1 MTATRAAVL
10 MILLI
15 ASGCAPTV
23 IPPGPPSAPPV
34 LEAARLVTADGVS
47 LPVRTWMPTAEPGA
61 VIVALHGF
69 NDYGNFFAAPGAFL
83 AERGIATYAYDQR
96 GFGEAPV
103 RGLWSGGEAMAAD
116 LTAMTRQVRERHPGV
131 PVYLLGASMGG
142 AVIMVA
148 MTGKDPPPADGV
160 ILSAPAVWGRETM
173 PWYQRAALWLA
184 AHTVP
189 WLEVT
194 GRGLKIRPSDNIE
207 MLKALGKD
215 PLVRHRA
222 RVDTLH
228 GLTDLMDAALAAAP
242 VLAGPALILYG
253 EHDEIIP
260 VKPTR
265 LMFRRLRG
273 GQRLALYETGFHML
287 LRDLQGETVWKDI
300 ATWIADSTVP
310 LPSGAD
316 QKAETARTG
325 DWRIGE
331 KP

>member
-1 MTATRAAVL
+1 MTAARAAILMVL
-10 MILLI
+10 LF
-15 ASGCAPTV
+15 AAGCAPTV
-23 IPPGPPSAPPV
+23 IPPGPPMAPPV
-34 LEAARLVTADGVS
+34 LEADRLVTADGVS
-47 LPVRTWMPTAEPGA
+47 LPVRRWLPAGEPAA

-83 AERGIATYAYDQR
+83 AARGIATYAYDQR

-103 RGLWSGGEAMAAD
+103 RGLWSGGDAMAAD
-116 LTAMTRQVRERHPGV
+116 LTAMTRRLRERHPGV
-131 PVYLLGASMGG
+131 PVHLLGASMGG

-148 MTGKDPPPADGV
+148 MVGDDPPPADGI

-194 GRGLKIRPSDNIE
+194 GRGLKIRPSDNKE
-207 MLKALGKD
+207 MLKALGRD
-215 PLVRHRA
+215 PLVRHRT
-222 RVDTLH
+222 RVDMLH

-242 VLAGPALILYG
+242 ALTGPALILYG

-265 LMFRRLRG
+265 LMFRRLG
-273 GQRLALYETGFHML
+273 GDQRLALYEKGFHML

-300 ATWIADSTVP
+300 AAWIADGAAS

-316 QKAETARTG
+316 RRAETARAE
-325 DWRIGE
+325 DWRIGG

>member
-1 MTATRAAVL
+1 MTAARAVL
-10 MILLI
+10 PMVLLI
-15 ASGCAPTV
+15 AAGCAPTV
-23 IPPGPPSAPPV
+23 IAPGPPTKAPV
-34 LEAARLVTADGVS
+34 LEADRLVTADGVS
-47 LPVRTWMPTAEPGA
+47 LPVRAWMPAGEPRA

-96 GFGEAPV
+96 GFGKAPV

-116 LTAMTRQVRERHPGV
+116 LTAMTLRVRERHPGV
-131 PVYLLGASMGG
+131 PLHLLGASMGG

-148 MTGKDPPPADGV
+148 MTGNDPPPADGI

-173 PWYQRAALWLA
+173 PWYQRAALWVA
-184 AHTVP
+184 SHTVP
-189 WLEVT
+189 WLKVT

-207 MLKALGKD
+207 MLKALAAD
-215 PLVRHRA
+215 SLVLHES

-228 GLTDLMDAALAAAP
+228 GLTDLMGRALAAAP
-242 VLAGPALILYG
+242 ALTGPALVLYG

-260 VKPTR
+260 PKPTR

-273 GQRLALYETGFHML
+273 EARLALYDKGFHML

-300 ATWIADSTVP
+300 DAWIADGSAP

-316 QKAETARTG
+316 QRAETARAD
-325 DWRIGE
+325 DWRIGG